1 MRQKAVSTEEFNTNT
16 TQEIEIPMTEEIY
29 RGDEMF
35 NDKFEVVQEAEFK
48 DFHETEKFMKDIL
61 TVELPI
67 SDSKQSQFVQV
78 YVQGVPQLFQ
88 RGAKQKVKRMFVE
101 ALARARPYTIQTP
114 EYIDANGDKATKIVK
129 TWSLADAF
137 HVLHDPAGDKGF
149 RWLENILMQAS

>member
-114 EYIDANGDKATKIVK
+114 EYIEYFQWKKEKEKLDKEQEEKDRKILELEQK
-129 TWSLADAF
+129 LQA
-137 HVLHDPAGDKGF
+137 
-149 RWLENILMQAS
+149 LENKG